1 MRNYTYNRRLR
12 YALPLGGALLAG
24 AVGVAAYAAHAI
36 SGPHRR
42 DGEEFGFSPWE
53 TGVEHEPVSFTTAD
67 GVTIR
72 GWWFPHAESDQVVI
86 GLHGHRGTKTQ
97 LLGIGSGLWRE
108 GYNVL
113 LFDYRGCGD
122 SDPGRQSL
130 AHHELLDAQAAVRY
144 VEQRVPGARIGVIGY
159 SMGAA
164 LAILLAAREPSISA
178 VVADSPFATMR
189 DVIAYAYR
197 RRRLPSRPLLELTDV
212 VTRWRYGY
220 AFAAVR
226 PLDVVGRIAPRPLLL
241 LHGTADAV
249 IPVEHTHR
257 LFEAASQP
265 KELWI
270 FEGATHCGGYFA
282 DRRRYVSRMAEF
294 FGMMNDE
301 R

>member
-1 MRNYTYNRRLR
+1 MRNLSSNRRLR

-42 DGEEFGFSPWE
+42 EGDEFAFSPWE
-53 TGVEHEPVSFTTAD
+53 TGIEHEAVEFMTAD

-72 GWWFPHAESDQVVI
+72 GWWFPRAATGRVVI
-86 GLHGHRGTKTQ
+86 GLHGHRGTKSQ

-144 VEQRVPGARIGVIGY
+144 VEQRVPDAQIGVIGY

-164 LAILLAAREPSISA
+164 LAILLAAREPAIRA
-178 VVADSPFATMR
+178 IVADSPFATMH

-197 RRRLPSRPLLELTDV
+197 RRRLPSRGLLEMTDV

-226 PLDVVGRIAPRPLLL
+226 PLEVIKHISPRPLLL

-249 IPVEHTHR
+249 IPIEHTHR
-257 LFEAASQP
+257 LFEAAAEP

-294 FGMMNDE
+294 FGTMNDE
-301 R
+301 